1 MSNDE
6 NKQDFYKSKYSFA
19 TFANFFKKQTIKTLN
34 EIDNEAIIDFFTVYN
49 IKDVTI
55 LNKCDSHN

>member
-55 LNKCDSHN
+55 LNK